1 MDFACNDINE
11 CDGEGSEICGEN
23 RTCVNT
29 HGDYQ
34 CIEPITCSN
43 ARYYRKLMITDE
55 FGYRQV
61 TTNICRRKRCTR
73 FAQDDSSFQF
83 CRGLPL
89 SVSSH
94 YVDITSRLDAET
106 DLFRINFP
114 ARRRK
119 QMYNFNIVSGDQV
132 LFRLRQPSMYQPLA
146 YLVLNQALTGPA
158 THTVE
163 VEMSTYNRRRE
174 MRDNR
179 KLNIRVIVSSYSF

>member
-1 MDFACNDINE
+1 
-11 CDGEGSEICGEN
+11 
-23 RTCVNT
+23 
-29 HGDYQ
+29 
-34 CIEPITCSN
+34 
-43 ARYYRKLMITDE
+43 MITDE